1 MSASSADSAGWQPD
15 ILHFSSSARQK
26 LLVVAIPVTL
36 KAFGGIV
43 LSLQVEKLFELR
55 ITCHDLPG
63 FGEFMV
69 GEVITSAAS
78 YRQINQAAKGPR
90 RCFDACLSV
99 EREQIEDHARIRFPG
114 PSQEAFIVFFDE
126 PNCAVD
132 DSCMIRAQRF
142 CRLR

>member
-55 ITCHDLPG
+55 ITCHDLLG
-63 FGEFMV
+63 FGEFIV
-69 GEVITSAAS
+69 GEVIASAAS
-78 YRQINQAAKGPR
+78 SRQINQAAKRTR
-90 RCFDACLSV
+90 RCFDARGRMKC
-99 EREQIEDHARIRFPG
+99 EQIEDDARIRFPG
-114 PSQEAFIVFFDE
+114 PSQKALIIFFDE
-126 PNCAVD
+126 PNCAID
-132 DSCMIRAQRF
+132 DNCMIRAQQF